1 MMHQYD
7 SLITR
12 FLSIMEEMKQMVD
25 KFESEFDA
33 FEKRYEKYIEL
44 SERLKA
50 DQNACKRDIKHYRM
64 YIKMLQS
71 KLSR

>member
-1 MMHQYD
+1 MMHQYA